1 MRKNFFISSAKLFAL
16 FCVLMLS
23 VGNAWAEEDKIQP
36 FYLVSLK
43 AQASS
48 SSDGSGSVQLT
59 WIDAQGALFSNA
71 AMAWINSDKNYTN
84 VSQMSS
90 DPYTAVNPTEQAATA
105 QVAGVSLFAAES
117 IEDNNPNSI
126 MTKLLRT
133 QFTPNDNLFMTPYV
147 YFKADAQGA
156 PGSYLY
162 DWTFTE
168 AAITRQDTAMD
179 KTNPESAYFKVLPN
193 EINRGEMNLDNGN
206 IDMSD
211 ARTNAQANPNN
222 IYAVFKKYILS
233 NPVVKNNGS
242 VGTEEGSEA
251 TIDVSVDIEGDM
263 SQLKENYADFYLPG
277 MPGSVFAEDAEG
289 AWTWNLGD
297 TPSEVLSPV
306 KGRANIVITYTA
318 KAGVT
323 AGTKRAT
330 FVAKMQGTN
339 PSTLSIPLAVEVRP
353 VSLNEASVTV
363 GEVTTEY
370 ATLADAVTDANATS
384 GDVTL
389 TLLRDISDAVVLS
402 NKMKLDLNSYTLSN
416 NLVINTG
423 ADVEQYDEV
432 GFEQLYPQ

>member
-1 MRKNFFISSAKLFAL
+1 MRNKFLSFLIVTCAFLIGVTSSAWAEE
-16 FCVLMLS
+16 
-23 VGNAWAEEDKIQP
+23 AEEDKIQP

-59 WIDAQGALFSNA
+59 WVDAQGALFSNA

-84 VSQMSS
+84 VSQMYS
-90 DPYTAVNPTEQAATA
+90 DPYTAVNNPTEQAATA
-105 QVAGVSLFAAES
+105 QVTGVSLFAAES
-117 IEDNNPNSI
+117 IEDNNPNSV
-126 MTKLLRT
+126 MTKLLRN
-133 QFTPNDNLFMTPYV
+133 QFNPKDNLFMTPYV

-179 KTNPESAYFKVLPN
+179 KTHPESAYFKVLPN
-193 EINRGEMNLDNGN
+193 EINRGEMNLTNGN

-211 ARTNAQANPNN
+211 ARTNAQTNPNN

-242 VGTEEGSEA
+242 VGTAEGSQA

-339 PSTLSIPLAVEVRP
+339 PSTLNIPLAVEVRP
-353 VSLNEASVTV
+353 VSLNEASV
-363 GEVTTEY
+363 
-370 ATLADAVTDANATS
+370 NC
-384 GDVTL
+384 
-389 TLLRDISDAVVLS
+389 R
-402 NKMKLDLNSYTLSN
+402 
-416 NLVINTG
+416 
-423 ADVEQYDEV
+423 
-432 GFEQLYPQ
+432 